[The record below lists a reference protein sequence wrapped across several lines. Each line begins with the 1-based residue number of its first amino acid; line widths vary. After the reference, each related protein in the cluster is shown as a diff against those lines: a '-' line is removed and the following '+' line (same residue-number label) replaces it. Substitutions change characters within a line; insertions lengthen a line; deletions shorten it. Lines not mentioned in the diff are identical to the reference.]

1 MTLTD
6 TGPLIALIDEDD
18 NYYRACTAAL
28 PRLPRPL
35 ITTWPC
41 ITEATHLL
49 GRSLG
54 HRAQDKL
61 LGWIENG
68 LVTIHELSPAEI
80 ARMRVLMDKYSDRPM
95 DLADASMVAAA
106 ETLGVRRIFT
116 VDSDFR
122 FYVLA
127 NGRMLEMVP

>member
-18 NYYRACTAAL
+18 NYYHACTAAL

-41 ITEATHLL
+41 ITEAAHLL

-68 LVTIHELSPAEI
+68 LVTIHEQSPAEI

-95 DLADASMVAAA
+95 DLPDASMVAAA

-127 NGRMLEMVP
+127 NGRTLEMVP